1 MSNRANIIVISA
13 PSGSGK
19 TSLTNRVLKE
29 VSGLEFSVSHT
40 TRKPRRG
47 ERDGAEYSFVSEKE
61 FQEMVRRDSFLE
73 YAHVHGNLYG
83 TSRAFVD
90 AQLAAGN
97 DVILEIDV
105 QGAMKIK
112 EKNPQAVLIFVLP
125 PSLEVL
131 EARLKGRGSDD
142 ESVIDRRL
150 QIAKEELKYYR
161 NYQYV
166 IINREI
172 EESLGK
178 LKSIIIAARCGLRR
192 QTEQAEEI
200 IKTFKGS

>member
-1 MSNRANIIVISA
+1 MSNRGNIIVISA

-19 TSLTNRVLKE
+19 TSLTDRVLKE
-29 VSGLEFSVSHT
+29 VSDLKFSVSHT

-47 ERDGAEYSFVSEKE
+47 ERDGAEYFFVSEKE
-61 FQEMVRRDSFLE
+61 FQVMMERDSFLE
-73 YAHVHGNLYG
+73 FAYVHGNLYG

-97 DVILEIDV
+97 DVILDIDV

-112 EKNPQAVLIFVLP
+112 EKNPEAVLIFVLP

-172 EESLGK
+172 EESLGE
-178 LKSIIIAARCGLRR
+178 LKSIIIAARCGLIR
-192 QTEQAEEI
+192 QTGRAEEI